1 MCELTGKLN
10 VPRTNSVDC
19 ILFNARSVVNKWQYL
34 LTEMFLHACPK
45 IIVITETWLKP
56 CLPDNLFTLCGY
68 SCARCDRAVRH
79 GGGVMVFVHDSLYPH
94 SVMCDCSTNNDFYNI
109 VMFKLCCSKY
119 KSCNVQVIAVYVVP
133 NCC

>member
-1 MCELTGKLN
+1 VCELAGKLN

-56 CLPDNLFTLCGY
+56 SLPDNMFNLCGY

-79 GGGVMVFVHDSLYPH
+79 GGGVMVFAHDSVCPH
-94 SVMCDCSTNNDFYNI
+94 PVMCDCSINNDF
-109 VMFKLCCSKY
+109 L
-119 KSCNVQVIAVYVVP
+119 
-133 NCC
+133 